1 MSKRFVVAALAALAL
16 VLPLAAQQP
25 DSDARLSSFAQ
36 ELLST
41 IGGGRGDAFAMRALE
56 LVKRE
61 PQHPLAEISLELAW
75 AERENLA
82 DPAAFDRA
90 LLALDGQALDG
101 RARAR
106 LSTLQAF
113 EKLVH
118 TPAEELT
125 RSRERDWFP
134 DHLSRFRL
142 LAPLIG
148 PDPASAGIDLTSE
161 ASYAS
166 AAEHARGLR
175 GLSASWIEGQRSPAL
190 PFVQTDSW
198 VEPIEGCGLLC
209 FEFEHSSGGPGYV
222 EIDTRGSDAAR
233 SIDGVAARG
242 VPWTS
247 SVHDPRWWLSIDGA
261 APIAIDPV
269 ASETPRRMHVPASF
283 RAGANRVAIF
293 VRLGAGSSYAL
304 RILDARG
311 EVVRVRP
318 LARASALGNAPAASA
333 SAPPALEDGEAR
345 LRRATDS
352 PHARALLGLYLC
364 LDERA
369 EEGVELLR
377 GAMEAQPSD
386 ARLALLYARWLSN
399 APYLPDV
406 WKRARARAIWEQ
418 LSTRAELPET
428 EIALARALVREDQE
442 EDSIQHLQRA
452 AQLDP
457 RSPAPWTELS
467 RVYPRLEMTHAAE
480 RALARALSLAPA
492 DGQAQWL
499 ATQAAANQG
508 LLTRAT
514 QLVRERMSTRGAF
527 ANDWSELAGHLSD
540 AGDVV
545 GALSALEQATLRG
558 DHGEHE
564 FENAHFLALRG
575 RVKEA
580 DELFAALARDYPR
593 WSEPVLERAHLA
605 RRAGDGKRE
614 RELLA
619 AVLEREP
626 AHLEARE
633 RWKALTGSE
642 RTEELFA
649 RYRADRDKVLASYD
663 RERWKDSVVRV
674 LDSQVVR
681 VFRDGSQEVLTHEIV
696 HVKDLEGCEREGT
709 QRLGERVERIAT
721 LKAQDGRELE
731 PVAVEHEYVMP
742 SLQPGDMVERAWR
755 EQADAPER
763 GIERLNNWFFASVEE
778 PFFVSRWVVILPRG
792 MELELKQGQ
801 FDGTHEVLQDGDDV
815 VHVFEARERDRVEPE
830 PGAPP
835 TREFL
840 PWVAFG
846 RTFDVLARAKEQS
859 FEELR
864 LATHVT
870 AEIRAAAS
878 EHTQG
883 LQGDLEKARAL
894 YAFVHEHIRE
904 PDTTSTLSATASLLA
919 EEGNPA
925 HLYVALLAAADVR
938 SEIVWSRDRDPAAD
952 PDRGEPFPSPTRW
965 QGRLL
970 VRVLPRDA
978 QPAWCDLSVRGL
990 PYGELLGNAPR
1001 AEALAQD
1008 GVRELPPLELEQRV
1022 GSTMTLDFE
1031 VAADLSAKA
1040 TLRVGSSGNAG
1051 YVGKDRL
1058 RETPA
1063 AQRKALLT
1071 RVFGQLVPRFELE
1084 SYATPGLEASEDDQP
1099 LALEAQGRV
1108 KSFVDETSNGLTL
1121 KLPFPPVQL
1130 GASLAGGEG
1139 ERRLDYVLPTA
1150 IVSIAQVRIAL
1161 PAGVRLVDAP
1171 PRTVETFGPAGDAR
1185 FELTIETQPDSTGGS
1200 GSELHIVRKLLVPPF
1215 RIAAAEYGAWSA
1227 FCAKVDEV
1235 ERVPLRLAR

>member
-1 MSKRFVVAALAALAL
+1 MSKRFVAAALAALTLA
-16 VLPLAAQQP
+16 LPLAAQQP
-25 DSDARLSSFAQ
+25 DADARLSSFAR

-41 IGGGRGDAFAMRALE
+41 VGGGRGDAFALRALE
-56 LVKRE
+56 LAKSE
-61 PQHPLAEISLELAW
+61 TQHPLAEIALELAW

-90 LLALDGQALDG
+90 LSTLDPASFDAP
-101 RARAR
+101 ARAR
-106 LSTLQAF
+106 LATLQAF
-113 EKLVH
+113 ETLVH
-118 TPAEELT
+118 TPAEALT
-125 RSRERDWFP
+125 RERDRDWFP

-148 PDPASAGIDLTSE
+148 PDPSSAGLDLASE

-166 AAEHARGLR
+166 TAEHARALR
-175 GLSASWIEGQRSPAL
+175 GRPALWIDGQRSAAL
-190 PFVQTDSW
+190 PFVQPDSW

-209 FEFEHSSGGPGYV
+209 FEFEHPAGGAGYV

-233 SIDGVAARG
+233 TIDGLAARG
-242 VPWTS
+242 VPWTA
-247 SVHDPRWWLSIDGA
+247 SVHDPRWWLSIDD
-261 APIAIDPV
+261 APPLEIDPV
-269 ASETPRRMHVPASF
+269 AAEQPRRMHVPASF
-283 RAGANRVAIF
+283 RAGANRIAIF
-293 VRLGAGSSYAL
+293 VRLGAGASYAL

-311 EVVRVRP
+311 EIVRVRP
-318 LARASALGNAPAASA
+318 LARSSALGSRPAASA
-333 SAPPALEDGEAR
+333 SAPAAFEDGETR
-345 LRRATDS
+345 LRRAASS
-352 PHARALLGLYLC
+352 PYARALLGLHLC

-377 GAMEAQPSD
+377 GAMEAVPDD

-406 WKRARARAIWEQ
+406 WKRARARAIWER
-418 LSTRAELPET
+418 LSTQAELPET

-442 EDSIQHLQRA
+442 EDSIRHLQRA
-452 AQLDP
+452 VQLEP

-480 RALARALSLAPA
+480 SALGRALSLAPA

-499 ATQAAANQG
+499 AAQSAANQG

-514 QLVRERMSTRGAF
+514 QLVRERMRARGAF
-527 ANDWSELAGHLSD
+527 SNDWSELAGHLSD

-545 GALSALEQATLRG
+545 GALAALEQAALRG

-580 DELFAALARDYPR
+580 DQLFADLARAYPL

-633 RWKALTGSE
+633 RWKALTGGE

-649 RYRADRDKVLASYD
+649 RYRADREQVLAGYD

-696 HVKDLEGCEREGT
+696 HVKDLQGCEREGT

-721 LKAQDGRELE
+721 IKAQDGRELE

-778 PFFVSRWVVILPRG
+778 PFFLSRWVVILPRG

-801 FDGTHEVLQDGDDV
+801 FDGKHEIIEDGDDV

-830 PGAPP
+830 PGAPS
-835 TREFL
+835 TRDFL

-846 RTFDVLARAKEQS
+846 RTLDVLARAKEQS

-870 AEIRAAAS
+870 AEIRAAAA
-878 EHTQG
+878 EHTRG
-883 LQGDLEKARAL
+883 LQGDLARARAL
-894 YAFVHEHIRE
+894 YAFVREHIRE
-904 PDTTSTLSATASLLA
+904 PDTSSTLSATASLLA

-925 HLYVALLAAADVR
+925 HLYLALLEAAGVPA
-938 SEIVWSRDRDPAAD
+938 EMVWSRDRDPAGD

-978 QPAWCDLSVRGL
+978 QPSWCDLTVRGL

-1001 AEALAQD
+1001 AEALAKD

-1022 GSTMTLDFE
+1022 GSTMTFDFE

-1040 TLRVGSSGNAG
+1040 KLRISSSGNAG

-1058 RETPA
+1058 RETPE

-1084 SYATPGLEASEDDQP
+1084 SFATPGLETSKDDQP

-1108 KSFVDETSNGLTL
+1108 KSFLDETASGLTL

-1139 ERRLDYVLPTA
+1139 ERHLDYVLPSA
-1150 IVSIAQVRIAL
+1150 IVSLIDARITL
-1161 PAGVRLVDAP
+1161 PAGMHLVDAP
-1171 PRTVETFGPAGDAR
+1171 PRTLESFADGR
-1185 FELTIETQPDSTGGS
+1185 FELTIEAVPSSAGES
-1200 GSELHIVRKLLVPPF
+1200 RSELHIVRKLLVPPF
-1215 RIAAAEYGAWSA
+1215 RIPAAEYGAWSA